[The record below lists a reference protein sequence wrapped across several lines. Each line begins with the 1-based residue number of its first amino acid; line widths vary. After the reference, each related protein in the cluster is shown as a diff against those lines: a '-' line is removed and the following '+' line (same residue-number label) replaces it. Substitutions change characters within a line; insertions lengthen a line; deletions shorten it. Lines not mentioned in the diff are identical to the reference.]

1 MDLVI
6 GRVSQNFC
14 GASLEQIQ
22 TTSKTNSQD
31 TSRFNSQIQPPKGF
45 PGASPHLGQ
54 PKTPPSS
61 PRPHLSSGRR
71 ALLPLVQGKRVLW
84 CLGGWSSRL
93 PFLPPLSL
101 HLRPLLHVPGPHGA
115 EIHSLILRLKIRDA
129 QIPCVLSQVFGARE
143 ARGDLGALVLVRVGE
158 ISQQEPWGVAGP
170 LLVPVDAVNT
180 DIMVTAQR
188 AGQADRGSK
197 GRGHRWRLIQHR
209 LRATSWGHRSMWAS
223 RAKQG
228 KGRGQ
233 GP

>member
-1 MDLVI
+1 MRPTHSDC
-6 GRVSQNFC
+6 SQNIW
-14 GASLEQIQ
+14 GLPG
-22 TTSKTNSQD
+22 TNSD
-31 TSRFNSQIQPPKGF
+31 HPAKQI
-45 PGASPHLGQ
+45 
-54 PKTPPSS
+54 PKTQADLIPKSSLQRGFQELLLTWGS
-61 PRPHLSSGRR
+61 PRPHPPRHTTLSSGRR

-158 ISQQEPWGVAGP
+158 ISQQESWWVAGP
-170 LLVPVDAVNT
+170 LLVPVDVVNT
-180 DIMVTAQR
+180 DIMVAAQR

-197 GRGHRWRLIQHR
+197 GRGHGWWLIQHR
-209 LRATSWGHRSMWAS
+209 LRVTSWGHRSMWAS